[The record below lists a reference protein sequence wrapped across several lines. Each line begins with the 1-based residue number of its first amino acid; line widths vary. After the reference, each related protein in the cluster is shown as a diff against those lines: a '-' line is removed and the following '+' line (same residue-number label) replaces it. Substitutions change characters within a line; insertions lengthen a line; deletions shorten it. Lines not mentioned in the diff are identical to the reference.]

1 MAIKQKYFLDTE
13 IAVKNQKFKYF
24 LSPTLVKNNFRHG
37 FFTKESSEI
46 NPSRLSKHFDKNHMN
61 CALNQIHSNFIVFGS
76 KTPED
81 KRIEADGM
89 VCDKN
94 NQNLWIYTADCMPI
108 FFADQKK
115 RFVAALHCGRKGLEN
130 RIIKNLIKIF
140 DNLGTSR
147 EDLLVAI
154 GPSISKKNYVI
165 DDKTL
170 QEFYKKTVYKDS
182 NTSSKRPEI
191 IFNLKNLIKL
201 QKEYLSP
208 LDLKEYA
215 YKQLLNENI
224 PDINIDISRICT
236 FESNHDFH
244 SWRRSKT
251 LLRQWNFISS

>member
-1 MAIKQKYFLDTE
+1 MKSFANIIYDVLRFIFYKFFSKTHY
-13 IAVKNQKFKYF
+13 KNEK
-24 LSPTLVKNNFRHG
+24 T
-37 FFTKESSEI
+37 I
-46 NPSRLSKHFDKNHMN
+46 NYILSKEERLIFKHIKKEGYAVIENFFSKEKCDEIIKEIELFCNTRPLEVTKLKEFD
-61 CALNQIHSNFIVFGS
+61 
-76 KTPED
+76 
-81 KRIEADGM
+81 
-89 VCDKN
+89 
-94 NQNLWIYTADCMPI
+94 
-108 FFADQKK
+108 
-115 RFVAALHCGRKGLEN
+115 N
-130 RIIKNLIKIF
+130 RIYGFNYASKNAELFLNNKKLIRI
-140 DNLGTSR
+140 LQSYSG
-147 EDLLVAI
+147 
-154 GPSISKKNYVI
+154 KK
-165 DDKTL
+165 KLSHSFTL
-170 QEFYKKTVYKDS
+170 AQKTVYKDS